1 MSQADEIIALAEAI
15 PQLVKQNITS
25 DGRCLFDP
33 IKTKLA
39 LELVKF
45 EIEKSVCEQSSSD
58 N

>member
-1 MSQADEIIALAEAI
+1 MNQVDEIIALAEAI

-25 DGRCLFDP
+25 DGRCRFDP

-45 EIEKSVCEQSSSD
+45 EIEKSVCEQPISE